1 MRRCRH
7 DRDRK
12 RLFCFSPAAGEQ
24 RDVLRL
30 TATSAISS
38 SKIGMLRSEHSANLR
53 ARSGQAF
60 RGPLSFLW
68 TRLAG
73 ASLRRLKNRGHLP
86 RDRKFESGSLQQ
98 TVWVSPR
105 LGRYRSKSP
114 RFRAGVHWPRSAE
127 TPKCCRS
134 AQTGAVISVG
144 RYSSTAV
151 SLMQSGGIPG
161 SFPGEAA
168 AGRRSSKAEQ
178 HPLLVPG

>member
-73 ASLRRLKNRGHLP
+73 QPGLVFGRNSSSTVCRLRSGTRSSNPLPSSGESATKRSPGAAQRGLFRRVMRRHREFSVLA
-86 RDRKFESGSLQQ
+86 RDQIIGQRESGHHLEACGPADVETRSTPGFSL
-98 TVWVSPR
+98 
-105 LGRYRSKSP
+105 
-114 RFRAGVHWPRSAE
+114 
-127 TPKCCRS
+127 
-134 AQTGAVISVG
+134 
-144 RYSSTAV
+144 
-151 SLMQSGGIPG
+151 
-161 SFPGEAA
+161 
-168 AGRRSSKAEQ
+168 
-178 HPLLVPG
+178 